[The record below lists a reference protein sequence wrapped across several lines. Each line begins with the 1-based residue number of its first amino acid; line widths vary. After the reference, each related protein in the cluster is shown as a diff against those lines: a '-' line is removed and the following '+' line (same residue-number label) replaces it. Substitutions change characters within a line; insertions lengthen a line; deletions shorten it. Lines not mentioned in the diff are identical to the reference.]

1 MDLVWR
7 GQEYSGMGLVSRKYW
22 SRACKV
28 VLVHMQDRGFNSFAS
43 NMIKL
48 SVNETKWS
56 SLLARTYAL
65 ILYISI
71 WIFDVGPE
79 KLPWLSRNGPLDRWA
94 NMFHVHKR
102 RPCSISIIVILTGGP
117 PVLPCKKRSKNR
129 IYIYL
134 QWNSVGSAP
143 LPAVAVVK

>member
-1 MDLVWR
+1 MVWG
-7 GQEYSGMGLVSRKYW
+7 GQEYSGLGLVSRKYR
-22 SRACKV
+22 SRACKA

-56 SLLARTYAL
+56 SLPARTRAL

-79 KLPWLSRNGPLDRWA
+79 KSPWLSRNGPLDRWA
-94 NMFHVHKR
+94 NVFHEHKR
-102 RPCSISIIVILTGGP
+102 RPCSNQSNSITVILTGGP
-117 PVLPCKKRSKNR
+117 PVLPCKKHS
-129 IYIYL
+129 ITVLTFTFSEIQLVLLLYP
-134 QWNSVGSAP
+134 S
-143 LPAVAVVK
+143 